1 MRKVSTPVKPSKA
14 DEALVDLTPSREV
27 GAVAGADAAA
37 SSRVGAAWVE
47 NRPSTGWFPRVNLRE
62 LWAYRELALVLALK
76 DLKVRYKQTFFGV
89 AWALLQ
95 PLLGVLVFSVFLGRL
110 AGVPSDGIPYP
121 VFVYAGFS
129 IWIYFATSMT
139 AAVQSLVDNRELVT
153 KVYFPRLLAPFAAVF
168 PGLLDL
174 VIALGILAVFMAVYG
189 VVPGAA
195 IVLFPAWIFSAL
207 VLALAVGLWLS
218 ALNVKYRDVRYA
230 LGFLVQVWLFASPV
244 VFASSLIHG
253 TWQYAFAANPMVAV
267 LDGFRWSLT
276 GAPPPGLDG
285 LISLAV
291 GLVILASGTVYFRR
305 VERGFADVI

>member
-1 MRKVSTPVKPSKA
+1 MPSKA
-14 DEALVDLTPSREV
+14 HEAVVDLAPS
-27 GAVAGADAAA
+27 GDDGLPAGADAAA
-37 SSRVGAAWVE
+37 RARAGAGWVE

-62 LWAYRELALVLALK
+62 LWTYRELAFVLALK
-76 DLKVRYKQTFFGV
+76 ELKVRYKQTFFGV
-89 AWALLQ
+89 AWAILQ
-95 PLLGVLVFSVFLGRL
+95 PLLGVLIFSVLLGRL

-129 IWIYFATSMT
+129 IWIYFATSVT
-139 AAVQSLVDNRELVT
+139 ASAQSLVDNRELVT
-153 KVYFPRLLAPFAAVF
+153 KVYFPRLLAPLATVF

-174 VIALGILAVFMAVYG
+174 VIALGILAVFMAIYG

-195 IVLFPAWIFSAL
+195 IILFPAWILAAL
-207 VLALAVGLWLS
+207 VMALAVGLWLS

-244 VFASSLIHG
+244 VFASSLVNG
-253 TWQYAFAANPMVAV
+253 AWQYAYAANPMVAV
-267 LDGFRWSLT
+267 LDGVRWSLI

-291 GLVILASGTVYFRR
+291 GLAILASGTLYFRR
-305 VERGFADVI
+305 VERSFADVI